1 MTRVGLASVPLTTC
15 LDDAVDGIT
24 KAIEDAARHGAD
36 IVCLPEACLPGHR
49 LQTGPMPDYTQREL
63 DDALAVVADVARRRR
78 LATIVGTERVTPSGR
93 QIASIVIDGG
103 GAVIGHQDKTQLD
116 PAEEGL
122 YVPGHGRTVFTT
134 AGITFGIAVCHEAF
148 RYPETVRWAA
158 RNGAEVVFVPHYV
171 GDDAA
176 PKGPR
181 HFEWCDPGNTY
192 HEKSIVCRTVEN
204 TIYVA
209 SCNYALADQ
218 HSATCVVDPDG
229 GLVGRLDYGTSG
241 VLVCEIDREL
251 ATRTMALRYGPERAT
266 ALA

>member
-1 MTRVGLASVPLTTC
+1 MTRLGLASVPLTAR

-24 KAIEDAARHGAD
+24 KAIEDAARLGAD
-36 IVCLPEACLPGHR
+36 ILCLPEACLPGHR
-49 LQTGPMPDYTQREL
+49 LQTGPVPYYTQREL
-63 DDALAVVADVARRRR
+63 DEALRAVGDAARPHR
-78 LATIVGTERVTPSGR
+78 LATIVGTERVTPSGT
-93 QIASIVIDGG
+93 QITSIVIDGG
-103 GAVIGHQDKTQLD
+103 GAVIGHQAKTQLD
-116 PAEEGL
+116 PADEDL
-122 YVPGHGRTVFTT
+122 YVPGHGRAVFTT

-158 RNGAEVVFVPHYV
+158 QHGAEVVFVPHYV

-176 PKGPR
+176 PEGP
-181 HFEWCDPGNTY
+181 HHIEWCDPGNTY
-192 HEKSIVCRTVEN
+192 HEKSIVCRALEN
-204 TIYVA
+204 TIYMA

-241 VLVCEIDREL
+241 VLVCEIDRAH
-251 ATRTMALRYGPERAT
+251 ATREMALRYEPERAI